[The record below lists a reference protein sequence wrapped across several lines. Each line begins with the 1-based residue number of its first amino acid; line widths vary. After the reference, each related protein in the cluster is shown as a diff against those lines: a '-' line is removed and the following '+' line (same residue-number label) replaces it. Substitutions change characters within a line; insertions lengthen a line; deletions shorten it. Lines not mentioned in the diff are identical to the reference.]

1 MQTEGL
7 RTELANRVL
16 VVTLDRAE
24 KKNALTV
31 AMRLALEALCARVD
45 ADPEVDVLLLTATD
59 PVFSAGVDIREVGA
73 QGTSM
78 RPTDPGRALRSMRK
92 PVVVAVNGACV
103 SGALEIAL
111 SCDFIV
117 ASERA
122 RFADTH
128 ARLGALPRWGLS
140 ALLPR
145 AVGLA
150 KAKEMTL
157 TGNFVD
163 AAEALRIGLVNRVVP
178 HERLRDAALALAADI
193 VSSDTR
199 AVVGS
204 LDLYDR
210 GAGLSL
216 AEALA
221 LEEKVS
227 LAWQVD
233 TTEFAARRGAVTA
246 RGSAQ
251 QGGGTSEGEA
261 SGSGSSK
268 RRE

>member
-1 MQTEGL
+1 MDVEGL
-7 RTELANRVL
+7 RSEIVDRVL
-16 VVTLDRAE
+16 VVTLDRAA

-31 AMRLALEALCARVD
+31 AMRQALERICAEID
-45 ADPEVDVLLLTATD
+45 ADPAVDVLLLTASD

-73 QGTSM
+73 LGSEM
-78 RPTDPGRALRSMRK
+78 PATDPGRALRAVGK
-92 PVVVAVNGACV
+92 PVLAAINGACV

-111 SCDFIV
+111 SCDFLI

-145 AVGLA
+145 AVGVA
-150 KAKEMTL
+150 KAKEMTI
-157 TGNFVD
+157 TGNFM
-163 AAEALRIGLVNRVVP
+163 AADEALRFGLVNRIVD
-178 HERLRDAALALAADI
+178 HDRLRAEALAVATDVI
-193 VSSDTR
+193 SSDAR
-199 AVVGS
+199 AVRAS

-216 AEALA
+216 ADALA
-221 LEEKVS
+221 LEEEVS

-233 TTEFAARRGAVTA
+233 TDDFASRRGAVSR
-246 RGSAQ
+246 RGSEQTPKQPA
-251 QGGGTSEGEA
+251 
-261 SGSGSSK
+261 
-268 RRE
+268 

>member
-1 MQTEGL
+1 MHQVGL
-7 RTELANRVL
+7 RTELAGRVL
-16 VVTLDRAE
+16 VVTFDRAD

-31 AMRLALEALCARVD
+31 AMRLALEEICTRVD
-45 ADPEVDVLLLTATD
+45 ADSEIDLLMLTATD
-59 PVFSAGVDIREVGA
+59 PVFSAGIDIREVGA

-78 RPTDPGRALRSMRK
+78 RPTDPGRALRSVRK
-92 PVVVAVNGACV
+92 PVLAAINGACV

-145 AVGLA
+145 AVGLS

-178 HERLRDAALALAADI
+178 HERLHDETLSLAADI
-193 VSSDTR
+193 VSSDAR

-216 AEALA
+216 PEALA
-221 LEEKVS
+221 LEEAVS
-227 LAWQVD
+227 AAWRID
-233 TTEFAARRGAVTA
+233 TTEFAARRGAVSA
-246 RGSAQ
+246 RGRAQ
-251 QGGGTSEGEA
+251 QVDRNES
-261 SGSGSSK
+261 
-268 RRE
+268 

>member
-1 MQTEGL
+1 MDVEGL
-7 RTELANRVL
+7 RIRVENRVL
-16 VVTLDRAE
+16 VVTFDRAE

-31 AMRLALEALCARVD
+31 AMRLGLERICAGID
-45 ADPEVDVLLLTATD
+45 ADPEVDLLLLTATD

-73 QGTSM
+73 LGTQM
-78 RPTDPGRALRSMRK
+78 PATDPGRALRAVDK
-92 PVVVAVNGACV
+92 PVIAAINGACV

-111 SCDFIV
+111 SCDFLL

-145 AVGLA
+145 TVGLA

-157 TGNFVD
+157 TGNFV
-163 AAEALRIGLVNRVVP
+163 AADEALRIGLVNRVVP
-178 HERLRDAALALAADI
+178 HERLIEDALALAADV
-193 VSSDTR
+193 VSSDAR
-199 AVVGS
+199 AVRAS

-210 GAGLSL
+210 GADVSR
-216 AEALA
+216 AEALM

-233 TTEFAARRGAVTA
+233 TDDFASRRGAVTR
-246 RGSAQ
+246 RG
-251 QGGGTSEGEA
+251 
-261 SGSGSSK
+261 
-268 RRE
+268 RERDPDQPA

>member
-1 MQTEGL
+1 MNVEGL
-7 RTELANRVL
+7 RIRIENRVL
-16 VVTLDRAE
+16 VVTFDRAE

-31 AMRLALEALCARVD
+31 AMRAGLEQICAGID

-73 QGTSM
+73 LGTKM
-78 RPTDPGRALRSMRK
+78 PATDPGRALRAVGK
-92 PVVVAVNGACV
+92 PVIAAINGACV

-111 SCDFIV
+111 SCDFLL

-150 KAKEMTL
+150 KAKEMTI
-157 TGNFVD
+157 TGNFV
-163 AAEALRIGLVNRVVP
+163 AADEALRIGLVNRVVP
-178 HERLRDAALALAADI
+178 HERLLEDALALAADV
-193 VSSDTR
+193 VSSDAR
-199 AVVGS
+199 AVRAS

-210 GAGLSL
+210 GAGLSR

-221 LEEKVS
+221 LEQEVS

-233 TTEFAARRGAVTA
+233 TDDFASRRGAVTR
-246 RGSAQ
+246 RGSEQPAKQ
-251 QGGGTSEGEA
+251 PA
-261 SGSGSSK
+261 
-268 RRE
+268 

>member
-1 MQTEGL
+1 MDVEGL
-7 RTELANRVL
+7 QIRVENRVL
-16 VVTLDRAE
+16 VVRFDRAE

-31 AMRLALEALCARVD
+31 AMRLGLERICAGID

-73 QGTSM
+73 LGTKM
-78 RPTDPGRALRSMRK
+78 PATDPGRALRAVGK
-92 PVVVAVNGACV
+92 PVIAAINGACV

-111 SCDFIV
+111 SCDLLL

-150 KAKEMTL
+150 KAKEMTI
-157 TGNFVD
+157 TGNFV
-163 AAEALRIGLVNRVVP
+163 AADEALRIGLVNRVVP
-178 HERLRDAALALAADI
+178 HERLLSDALALAADV
-193 VSSDTR
+193 VSSDAR
-199 AVVGS
+199 AVRAS
-204 LDLYDR
+204 LELYDR
-210 GAGLSL
+210 GAGVSR

-221 LEEKVS
+221 LEEEVS

-233 TTEFAARRGAVTA
+233 TDDFAARRGAVTR
-246 RGSAQ
+246 RGSERDPKQPA
-251 QGGGTSEGEA
+251 
-261 SGSGSSK
+261 
-268 RRE
+268 

>member
-1 MQTEGL
+1 MDVEGL
-7 RTELANRVL
+7 CSEIVDHVL
-16 VVTLDRAE
+16 VVTFDRAE

-31 AMRLALEALCARVD
+31 AMRQGLERICAEID
-45 ADPEVDVLLLTATD
+45 GDPAVDVLLLTASD

-73 QGTSM
+73 LGTAM
-78 RPTDPGRALRSMRK
+78 PATDPGRALRAVGK
-92 PVVVAVNGACV
+92 PVIAAINGACV

-111 SCDFIV
+111 SCDFLI

-150 KAKEMTL
+150 KAKEMTI
-157 TGNFVD
+157 TGNFV
-163 AAEALRIGLVNRVVP
+163 AADEALRLGLVGRVVA
-178 HERLRDAALALAADI
+178 HERLRAEALALAADV
-193 VSSDTR
+193 VSSDAR
-199 AVVGS
+199 AVRAS

-210 GAGLSL
+210 GAGLSR

-221 LEEKVS
+221 LEEEVS

-233 TTEFAARRGAVTA
+233 TDDFAARRGAVA
-246 RGSAQ
+246 GRGSERAPKQ
-251 QGGGTSEGEA
+251 PA
-261 SGSGSSK
+261 
-268 RRE
+268 

>member
-1 MQTEGL
+1 MDVEGL
-7 RTELANRVL
+7 RSETVDRVR
-16 VVTLDRAE
+16 VVTFDRAE

-31 AMRLALEALCARVD
+31 AMRVALEEICAAVD
-45 ADPEVDVLLLTATD
+45 ADPGIDVLLLTATD

-73 QGTSM
+73 LGTAM
-78 RPTDPGRALRSMRK
+78 RATDPGRALRGVSK
-92 PVVVAVNGACV
+92 PVLAAVNGACV

-117 ASERA
+117 ASDRA

-163 AAEALRIGLVNRVVP
+163 ADEALRIGLVNRVVP
-178 HERLRDAALALAADI
+178 HARLREDALALAGDI
-193 VSSDTR
+193 VSSDAR
-199 AVVGS
+199 AVRGS

-210 GAGLSL
+210 GAGLSR
-216 AEALA
+216 ADALA
-221 LEEKVS
+221 LEEKLS

-233 TTEFAARRGAVTA
+233 TDDFAARRERVTA
-246 RGSAQ
+246 RGSARQ
-251 QGGGTSEGEA
+251 TGGPGVATA
-261 SGSGSSK
+261 ADPAK
-268 RRE
+268 TRA

>member
-1 MQTEGL
+1 MNVDGL
-7 RTELANRVL
+7 RTRLEDRVL

-31 AMRLALEALCARVD
+31 AMRLALEEICGRVD

-59 PVFSAGVDIREVGA
+59 PVFSAGVDIREVGER
-73 QGTSM
+73 GTAM
-78 RPTDPGRALRSMRK
+78 PATDPGRALRAVAK
-92 PVVVAVNGACV
+92 PVIAAVNGACV

-163 AAEALRIGLVNRVVP
+163 AHEALRLGLVNRVVA
-178 HERLRDAALALAADI
+178 HDRLQAEALALAADV
-193 VSSDTR
+193 VSSDAR
-199 AVVGS
+199 AVRAS

-210 GAGLSL
+210 GAGRSL

-221 LEEKVS
+221 LEAQIA

-233 TTEFAARRGAVTA
+233 TDDFASRRQAVA
-246 RGSAQ
+246 SRGRT
-251 QGGGTSEGEA
+251 GGDG
-261 SGSGSSK
+261 GSTG
-268 RRE
+268 R

>member
-1 MQTEGL
+1 MAVEGL
-7 RTELANRVL
+7 RSEIRDRVR
-16 VVTLDRAE
+16 VVTFDRAE

-31 AMRLALEALCARVD
+31 AMRAEFEAICAAVD
-45 ADPEVDVLLLTATD
+45 ADPEVDVLLVTATD

-73 QGTSM
+73 LGTNM
-78 RPTDPGRALRSMRK
+78 RPTDPGRALRAVAK
-92 PVVVAVNGACV
+92 PVVAVVNGACV

-111 SCDFIV
+111 SCDFIL

-145 AVGLA
+145 AIGLA
-150 KAKEMTL
+150 RAKEMTM

-163 AAEALRIGLVNRVVP
+163 AVEALRIGLVNRVVP
-178 HERLRDAALALAADI
+178 HERLHEVARALAADI
-193 VSSDTR
+193 VSSDAR
-199 AVVGS
+199 AVKGS

-210 GAGLSL
+210 GAGLPT

-221 LEEKVS
+221 LEEKIS

-233 TTEFAARRGAVTA
+233 TNDFAARRGAVAA
-246 RGSAQ
+246 RGSARGEQ
-251 QGGGTSEGEA
+251 PARSGNGGGAEG
-261 SGSGSSK
+261 
-268 RRE
+268 

>member
-1 MQTEGL
+1 MDVEGL
-7 RTELANRVL
+7 QIRVENRVL
-16 VVTLDRAE
+16 VVTFDRAE

-31 AMRLALEALCARVD
+31 AMRLGLEQVCAGID

-73 QGTSM
+73 LGTKM
-78 RPTDPGRALRSMRK
+78 PATDPGRALRAVGK
-92 PVVVAVNGACV
+92 PVIAAINGACV

-111 SCDFIV
+111 SCDFLL

-150 KAKEMTL
+150 KAKEMTI
-157 TGNFVD
+157 TGNFV
-163 AAEALRIGLVNRVVP
+163 AADEALRIGLVNRVVP
-178 HERLRDAALALAADI
+178 HERLLEDALALAADV
-193 VSSDTR
+193 VSSDAR
-199 AVVGS
+199 AVRAS

-210 GAGLSL
+210 GAGLSR

-221 LEEKVS
+221 LEEEVS

-233 TTEFAARRGAVTA
+233 TDDFAARRGAVTR
-246 RGSAQ
+246 RGSEQPPKPPA
-251 QGGGTSEGEA
+251 
-261 SGSGSSK
+261 
-268 RRE
+268 

>member
-1 MQTEGL
+1 MSVEGL
-7 RTELANRVL
+7 RSEIQDRVRI
-16 VVTLDRAE
+16 VTIDRAE
-24 KKNALTV
+24 KKNALTA
-31 AMRLALEALCARVD
+31 AMRAGLEAICAEVD
-45 ADPEVDVLLLTATD
+45 ADPGVDVLLLTATD
-59 PVFSAGVDIREVGA
+59 PVFSAGVDIREVGE
-73 QGTSM
+73 QGTRL
-78 RPTDPGRALRSMRK
+78 RPTDPGRALRAVEK
-92 PVVVAVNGACV
+92 PVIVAVNGACV

-117 ASERA
+117 ASQQA

-157 TGNFVD
+157 TGNFVG
-163 AAEALRIGLVNRVVP
+163 AEEALRIGLVNRVVA
-178 HERLRDAALALAADI
+178 HDRLREEALALAADI
-193 VSSDTR
+193 VSSDAR
-199 AVVGS
+199 AVRAS

-210 GAGLSL
+210 GAGLST
-216 AEALA
+216 ADALA
-221 LEEKVS
+221 LEDRLS

-233 TTEFAARRGAVTA
+233 TNDFASRRGAVTA

-251 QGGGTSEGEA
+251 QT
-261 SGSGSSK
+261 K
-268 RRE
+268 LPT

>member
-1 MQTEGL
+1 MEVEGL
-7 RTELANRVL
+7 RIRVEDRVL
-16 VVTLDRAE
+16 VVTFDRAE

-31 AMRLALEALCARVD
+31 AMRAGLEAICAGID
-45 ADPEVDVLLLTATD
+45 ADPSVDVLLLSATD

-73 QGTSM
+73 LGTKM
-78 RPTDPGRALRSMRK
+78 PATDPGRALRAVGK
-92 PVVVAVNGACV
+92 PVIAAINGACV

-111 SCDFIV
+111 SCDFLI

-150 KAKEMTL
+150 KAKEMTV
-157 TGNFVD
+157 TGNFVG
-163 AAEALRIGLVNRVVP
+163 AEEALRIGLVNQLVP
-178 HERLRDAALALAADI
+178 HERLLEAALAVAADV
-193 VSSDTR
+193 VSSDAR
-199 AVVGS
+199 AVRAS
-204 LDLYDR
+204 LELYDR
-210 GAGLSL
+210 GAGLSR

-221 LEEKVS
+221 LEQEVA

-233 TTEFAARRGAVTA
+233 TDDFAARRGAVTR
-246 RGSAQ
+246 RGSERPPKQPA
-251 QGGGTSEGEA
+251 
-261 SGSGSSK
+261 
-268 RRE
+268 

>member
-1 MQTEGL
+1 MMTEGL
-7 RTELANRVL
+7 RSETVDRVRI
-16 VVTLDRAE
+16 VTIDRAE
-24 KKNALTV
+24 KKNALTA
-31 AMRLALEALCARVD
+31 AMRSALEAICAEVD
-45 ADPEVDVLLLTATD
+45 ADAEVDVLLLTATD
-59 PVFSAGVDIREVGA
+59 PVFSAGVDIREVGER
-73 QGTSM
+73 GSGLP
-78 RPTDPGRALRSMRK
+78 PTDPGRALRGVAK
-92 PVVVAVNGACV
+92 PVVAAVNGACV

-111 SCDFIV
+111 SCDFII

-163 AAEALRIGLVNRVVP
+163 AAEALRLGLVNRVVP
-178 HERLRDAALALAADI
+178 HERLRVEALSVCADI
-193 VSSDTR
+193 VSSDAR
-199 AVVGS
+199 AVRGS

-216 AEALA
+216 ADALA
-221 LEEKVS
+221 LEEQIS

-233 TTEFAARRGAVTA
+233 TAEFASRRSAVA
-246 RGSAQ
+246 SRGSTR
-251 QGGGTSEGEA
+251 GIE
-261 SGSGSSK
+261 
-268 RRE
+268 R

>member
-1 MQTEGL
+1 MNVAGL
-7 RTELANRVL
+7 RTETLDRVRI
-16 VVTLDRAE
+16 VTFDRAE

-31 AMRLALEALCARVD
+31 AMRIALEAICAAVD
-45 ADPEVDVLLLTATD
+45 ADLEVDVLLLTATD

-73 QGTSM
+73 LGTNM
-78 RPTDPGRALRSMRK
+78 RPTDPGRALRAVKK
-92 PVVVAVNGACV
+92 PVIAAVNGACV

-111 SCDFIV
+111 SCDFIL

-150 KAKEMTL
+150 KAKEMTI
-157 TGNFVD
+157 TGNFV
-163 AAEALRIGLVNRVVP
+163 AADEALRIGLVNRVVP
-178 HERLRDAALALAADI
+178 HDSLREAALALAADI
-193 VSSDTR
+193 VSSDAR
-199 AVVGS
+199 AVRGS

-210 GAGLSL
+210 GAGLTTS
-216 AEALA
+216 EAFA
-221 LEEKVS
+221 LEDEVS

-233 TTEFAARRGAVTA
+233 TAEFAARRGAVTA
-246 RGSAQ
+246 RGSQ
-251 QGGGTSEGEA
+251 KLPKQPT
-261 SGSGSSK
+261 
-268 RRE
+268 

>member
-1 MQTEGL
+1 MNVDGL
-7 RTELANRVL
+7 RSEILDRVR
-16 VVTLDRAE
+16 VVTFDRAE

-31 AMRLALEALCARVD
+31 AMRIALEAICTAVD

-73 QGTSM
+73 QGTNM
-78 RPTDPGRALRSMRK
+78 RPTDPGRALRAVKK
-92 PVVVAVNGACV
+92 PVIAAVNGACV

-111 SCDFIV
+111 SCDFIL
-117 ASERA
+117 ASDRA

-150 KAKEMTL
+150 KAKEMTI

-178 HERLRDAALALAADI
+178 HESLREAALALAADV
-193 VSSDTR
+193 VSSDAR
-199 AVVGS
+199 AVRGS

-210 GAGLSL
+210 GAGLTTR
-216 AEALA
+216 EALA
-221 LEEKVS
+221 LEDEVS

-233 TTEFAARRGAVTA
+233 TDDFASRRGAVTA
-246 RGSAQ
+246 RGSEQ
-251 QGGGTSEGEA
+251 LP
-261 SGSGSSK
+261 K
-268 RRE
+268 RSA